1 MRYRQVLYANY
12 HSTQSGRASGT
23 DAKSLFE
30 REKRQFA
37 REILPLLAQ
46 RPKDAVIF
54 DMGCGSGSL
63 LKALQNGGFTH
74 AEGMDISPEQ
84 VQVAAQMGVQ
94 HVTQGD
100 ALAHVAASESKFDI
114 LLGMDII
121 EHFTK
126 DELVDLLQNIQKSLK
141 PGGIAI
147 FRTPNLDAFISSAFA
162 HGDFTHENYMNA
174 SSAQQVCLACG
185 FSEVRVF
192 PGLMFIENPVKE
204 LLRKCAAM
212 LVKLRFKLYLFATAR
227 SSKQVLW
234 SPNMIIVAQTQ
245 QQKR

>member
-23 DAKSLFE
+23 DAKSLFD
-30 REKRQFA
+30 RETRQFA
-37 REILPLLAQ
+37 REILPLLSQ
-46 RPKDAVIF
+46 QPKDAVIF

-63 LKALQNGGFTH
+63 LKALQNQGFTQ
-74 AEGMDISPEQ
+74 AQGMDISPEQ
-84 VQVAAQMGVQ
+84 VNVAAQMGVAN
-94 HVTQGD
+94 VAQGD
-100 ALAHVAASESKFDI
+100 ALAYVAASEGKFDI

-126 DELVDLLQNIQKSLK
+126 DELVDLLQNIQKSLT

-185 FSEVRVF
+185 FDQVSVL
-192 PGLMFIENPVKE
+192 PGLMFIENPIKE
-204 LLRKCAAM
+204 WLRKCASM

-234 SPNMIIVAQTQ
+234 SPNMIVVAKTKQPTA
-245 QQKR
+245 